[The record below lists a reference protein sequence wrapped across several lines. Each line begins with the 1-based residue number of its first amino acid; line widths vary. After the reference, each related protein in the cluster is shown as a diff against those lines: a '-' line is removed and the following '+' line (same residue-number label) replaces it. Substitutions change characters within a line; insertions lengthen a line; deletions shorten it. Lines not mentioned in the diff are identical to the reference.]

1 MLTAGKI
8 VDLLVRSFAKSN
20 IRLIVDT
27 LCIFVILSIV
37 SIPGALFTFLVS
49 ELYSLME
56 VSVREKWI
64 SW

>member
-1 MLTAGKI
+1 MLTAGKS

-20 IRLIVDT
+20 IRLIVGT
-27 LCIFVILSIV
+27 LYIFLILSIV
-37 SIPGALFTFLVS
+37 SIPGTLFTFLVS